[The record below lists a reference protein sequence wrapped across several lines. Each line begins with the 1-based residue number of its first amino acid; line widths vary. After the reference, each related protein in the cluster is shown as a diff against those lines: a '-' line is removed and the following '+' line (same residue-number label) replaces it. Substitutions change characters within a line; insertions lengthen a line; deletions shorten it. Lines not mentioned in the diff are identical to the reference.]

1 MSSVQEMSEQDI
13 AKMTDLLAKDMKR
26 DIHSVV
32 LAVAVLTDI
41 VSTIIYILP
50 LILFFALGVY
60 LCYTTTIHRRY
71 HETLNLLRNAVFFQ
85 EEKGKKKRSKIMTED
100 FTDAQLKITPENT
113 D

>member
-26 DIHSVV
+26 DIHSIV

-50 LILFFALGVY
+50 LILFFALGV
-60 LCYTTTIHRRY
+60 
-71 HETLNLLRNAVFFQ
+71 
-85 EEKGKKKRSKIMTED
+85 
-100 FTDAQLKITPENT
+100 
-113 D
+113 